1 MSIDVMSKVLQK
13 SLLPEGE
20 RFALIVL
27 ADFGNS
33 DGVGIYA
40 SRKTIAKRMGTSV
53 MTVVRRLS
61 NLKDCGVLTWDVKGH
76 DHKNGNET
84 NEYKINVEMIG
95 KENVSKIKTRK
106 QMEDERVAKAASRK
120 GGSNHMGTAN
130 EGEGS
135 THVGTTGSTHMG
147 TTVVPTWVHKPLD
160 KPLEETLGTRFA
172 LQKRG
177 DDGTGNESQ
186 GNTQPLEES
195 SVDKK
200 AAVPPPAAVPPAPAR
215 APAPPARKP
224 DPAQVQQADDL
235 MERYADHK
243 QGGKL
248 ANWPITRRAIDKA
261 VKNGAQEDK
270 AAINAACDELK
281 EVVSGIANA
290 FGWRHWFDRKSA
302 LLVISLDLP
311 LDTIRAYV
319 QADCDGMAKKQKDRE
334 GYGMGDALQACRLG
348 MAAHVQEQKKPQGP
362 IAMRAPDGRPVMIDR
377 DEIDL
382 ALAKGYTHV

>member
-1 MSIDVMSKVLQK
+1 MAIPKANYTQTPRRSYSQDAIQLLELLGDRPIGYHPAFAHAFKSVTAGILLSQLLYWHGKQRNEDGWILKTTAQLTEETAMSEREQETARRI
-13 SLLPEGE
+13 LL
-20 RFALIVL
+20 
-27 ADFGNS
+27 DFE
-33 DGVGIYA
+33 VIEY
-40 SRKTIAKRMGTSV
+40 KRMGV
-53 MTVVRRLS
+53 PAMPHYRI
-61 NLKDCGVLTWDVKGH
+61 NLQALADATIKIGQNVLTGEDVCAELDRTKRPH
-76 DHKNGNET
+76 ISESTSESTTET
-84 NEYKINVEMIG
+84 
-95 KENVSKIKTRK
+95 
-106 QMEDERVAKAASRK
+106 
-120 GGSNHMGTAN
+120 TAPAN
-130 EGEGS
+130 AG
-135 THVGTTGSTHMG
+135 
-147 TTVVPTWVHKPLD
+147 
-160 KPLEETLGTRFA
+160 
-172 LQKRG
+172 G
-177 DDGTGNESQ
+177 DDDTGNESQ
-186 GNTQPLEES
+186 GDTQPLEES

-200 AAVPPPAAVPPAPAR
+200 AAVPPPATAPPAPAR

-235 MERYADHK
+235 MERYINHK

-261 VKNGAQEDK
+261 VKNGAHEDK

-348 MAAHVQEQKKPQGP
+348 MAAHAGPPQP
-362 IAMRAPDGRPVMIDR
+362 K
-377 DEIDL
+377 EL
-382 ALAKGYTHV
+382 KGEYYTDQYGELKFRYLP